1 MTRKYILFFIVAL
14 ITTFSLLLGVFGTK
28 GVLVNR
34 ALERQLL
41 KEKELL
47 KVKEGELRSL
57 EHLYEG
63 VWERDS
69 LLEMSKRGGY
79 AQRGEVVY
87 YFFDS
92 VGNQIGEQ
100 LDSPLK
106 EQETPPQAKV
116 FQGLST
122 LLLGLIALAFVSVG
136 TLLIK
141 LFTSRRKRGSK
152 LDYTYGNRKK

>member
-34 ALERQLL
+34 ALERQLAA
-41 KEKELL
+41 ERELL
-47 KVKEGELRSL
+47 KAKEGEIGSL
-57 EHLYEG
+57 ERLYEG

-69 LLEMSKRGGY
+69 LLEKSKRSGY

-87 YFFDS
+87 YFFDD
-92 VGNQIGEQ
+92 NGEPIVEY
-100 LDSPLK
+100 LEAPVEKERVSP
-106 EQETPPQAKV
+106 PSKV
-116 FQGLST
+116 FKGLST
-122 LLLGLIALAFVSVG
+122 LLIGLIALALVTIG
-136 TLLIK
+136 ALLIK

-152 LDYTYGNRKK
+152 LD

>member
-34 ALERQLL
+34 ALERQLIA
-41 KEKELL
+41 ERELL
-47 KVKEGELRSL
+47 KAKEGEIGSL
-57 EHLYEG
+57 ERLYEG

-69 LLEMSKRGGY
+69 LLEKSKRGGY
-79 AQRGEVVY
+79 AQRGEVDY
-87 YFFDS
+87 YFFDD
-92 VGNQIGEQ
+92 NGEPIVEL
-100 LDSPLK
+100 LDPPVEKESASPPSK
-106 EQETPPQAKV
+106 I
-116 FQGLST
+116 FRGLST
-122 LLLGLIALAFVSVG
+122 LLIGVIALVSVSIG

-141 LFTSRRKRGSK
+141 LLTSRRKRGSK

>member
-14 ITTFSLLLGVFGTK
+14 ITTFSLLLGIFGTQ

-57 EHLYEG
+57 EHLYEE
-63 VWERDS
+63 VWEPDS
-69 LLEMSKRGGY
+69 LLELSKRRGY

-92 VGNQIGEQ
+92 GGNQIVEH
-100 LDSPLK
+100 LDPALK
-106 EQETPPQAKV
+106 EQETPPQTKV

-122 LLLGLIALAFVSVG
+122 LLIGLIALAFVASG

-141 LFTSRRKRGSK
+141 LFTSRRKRRSK

>member
-28 GVLVNR
+28 GILVNR
-34 ALERQLL
+34 ALERQLIA
-41 KEKELL
+41 ERELL
-47 KVKEGELRSL
+47 KAKEGEMGNL
-57 EHLYEG
+57 ERLYEG

-69 LLEMSKRGGY
+69 LLEKSKRGGY

-87 YFFDS
+87 YFFDD
-92 VGNQIGEQ
+92 NGEPIVEL
-100 LDSPLK
+100 LDPPVEKESASPPSK
-106 EQETPPQAKV
+106 I
-116 FQGLST
+116 FRGLST
-122 LLLGLIALAFVSVG
+122 LLIGVIALVSVSIG

-141 LFTSRRKRGSK
+141 LLTSRRKRGSK